1 MAEYDDMAAIP
12 MDGSVEIQYEEPKK
26 IIPEG
31 EYLFRI
37 EQMKRE
43 QQNATDKMPRHVNVK
58 FMLRL
63 ENEDGPVGTAWD
75 NLRMYMKWM
84 WKFAEIAKSIGH
96 TPVDS
101 NTYRIDWDK
110 FIGAEGR
117 VKVTVKDWKKNDGTT
132 EQQNNFKYLPPAVD
146 DGEQPF

>member
-12 MDGSVEIQYEEPKK
+12 MDGSITYEEQKK

-63 ENEDGPVGTAWD
+63 ENEDGPAGTAWD
-75 NLRMYMKWM
+75 NLRMYMKWA

-96 TPVDS
+96 TPPES
-101 NTYRIDWDK
+101 KSCRIDWEH

-117 VKVTVKDWKKNDGTT
+117 VRISVKDWKRNDGTV
-132 EQQNNFKYLPPAVD
+132 EKQNAFKYLPPAKD
-146 DGEQPF
+146 DGDQPF